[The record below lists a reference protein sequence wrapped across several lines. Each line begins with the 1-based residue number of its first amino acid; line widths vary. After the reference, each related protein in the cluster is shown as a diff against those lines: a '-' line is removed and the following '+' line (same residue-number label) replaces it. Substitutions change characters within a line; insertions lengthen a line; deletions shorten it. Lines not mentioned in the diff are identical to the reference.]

1 MQYQVKTKAIY
12 MGDGTFREE
21 TVRLPIGK
29 TITKGSYTA
38 KITPNGN
45 SFYVMIVADDGS
57 QHGRVC
63 NHPSA
68 RSYANAKT
76 AERGAKAMLNKV

>member
-1 MQYQVKTKAIY
+1 MEYQVKTRAIY
-12 MGDGTFREE
+12 MNDGTFKEI
-21 TVRLPIGK
+21 TVRRPIVK
-29 TITKGSYTA
+29 TITKNSYSA
-38 KITPNGN
+38 KITPNGT

-63 NHPSA
+63 NYPAA

-76 AERGAKAMLNKV
+76 AERGAKAMLAKV

>member
-1 MQYQVKTKAIY
+1 MQYQVRTKAIGR
-12 MGDGTFREE
+12 GDGTFREE
-21 TVRLPIGK
+21 TVRL
-29 TITKGSYTA
+29 ITKGSYTA

-57 QHGRVC
+57 RHGRVC
-63 NHPSA
+63 NYPSA

-76 AERGAKAMLNKV
+76 AERGAKSMLNKV

>member
-1 MQYQVKTKAIY
+1 MTKTFI
-12 MGDGTFREE
+12 
-21 TVRLPIGK
+21 
-29 TITKGSYTA
+29 KGCYTA
-38 KITPNGN
+38 KITPNAG

-63 NHPSA
+63 NYPAA

-76 AERGAKAMLNKV
+76 AERGAKAMLAKV

>member
-1 MQYQVKTKAIY
+1 MEYQVKTRAIY
-12 MGDGTFREE
+12 MNDGTFKEVN
-21 TVRLPIGK
+21 VRRPIGQ

-38 KITPNGN
+38 KITPNGT

-63 NHPSA
+63 NYPAA
-68 RSYANAKT
+68 RSYANSKT
-76 AERGAKAMLNKV
+76 AERGAKSMLAKV

>member
-1 MQYQVKTKAIY
+1 MT
-12 MGDGTFREE
+12 
-21 TVRLPIGK
+21 K
-29 TITKGSYTA
+29 TITKGYYTA
-38 KITPNGN
+38 KITPNAG

-63 NHPSA
+63 NYPAA

-76 AERGAKAMLNKV
+76 AERGAKAMLAKI

>member
-1 MQYQVKTKAIY
+1 MTKT
-12 MGDGTFREE
+12 F
-21 TVRLPIGK
+21 
-29 TITKGSYTA
+29 TKGCYTA
-38 KITPNGN
+38 KITENAG

-63 NHPSA
+63 NYPAA

-76 AERGAKAMLNKV
+76 AERGAKAMLAKV